1 MDENVRAR
9 LTAIFGT
16 SGFDKTMA
24 GLELLEAV
32 GGRCKLR
39 ITVDEGVQNLFGS
52 LHGGAIATIV
62 DDAGTMAIMSG
73 DRDGRPGVTTDLN
86 VSYVSAAKAGE
97 VVLIE
102 ANVLKTGRTM
112 AFVAVDLRRERDG
125 ALVAQGRMTKFLTT

>member
-9 LTAIFGT
+9 LSAIFGT
-16 SGFDKTMA
+16 KGFDKTMA
-24 GLELLEAV
+24 GLELLEAD

-86 VSYVSAAKAGE
+86 VTYVAAAKAGE
-97 VVLIE
+97 VVLVE
-102 ANVLKTGRTM
+102 ANVLKAGRTM

-125 ALVAQGRMTKFLTT
+125 ALVAQGRMTKFLAT